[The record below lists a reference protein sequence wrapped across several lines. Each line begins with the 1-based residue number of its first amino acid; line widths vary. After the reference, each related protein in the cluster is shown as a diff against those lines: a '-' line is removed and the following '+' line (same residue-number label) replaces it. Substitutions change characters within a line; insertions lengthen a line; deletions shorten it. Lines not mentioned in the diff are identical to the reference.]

1 MGNGSLFLAD
11 LKLAGVLF
19 SVEFDFCSTAN
30 CPSVFD
36 AQANY
41 LNQKLLTVDVE
52 PKHIRTKTYMR
63 KLVIEEILQ
72 SDWQSSII
80 IIGGANM
87 IGWPEKMID
96 DELEIVRNAGVVQ
109 LQREIPYSINI
120 QVAKAMK
127 RAVVQISQAVVKCR
141 VIVLSS
147 VLVMVALVMHNVLW
161 LCQEEL
167 LMSLTCSGI
176 KKTFLC
182 HGLVKKLVVCVL

>member
-11 LKLAGVLF
+11 LKLADVLF

-127 RAVVQISQAVVKCR
+127 RAVVQ
-141 VIVLSS
+141 VILTWEEWIPPIP
-147 VLVMVALVMHNVLW
+147 N
-161 LCQEEL
+161 EL
-167 LMSLTCSGI
+167 LDSVDILQQKETELCRLTGMPTE
-176 KKTFLC
+176 TF
-182 HGLVKKLVVCVL
+182 